1 MTDIDRYTREYVRHY
16 EEGSF
21 ELHAIAA
28 RRARVLTSVRKYPHD
43 RILEVGCGMEPCFP
57 YLEDYQ
63 AYAVVEPAEEFVRR
77 ARRFAEGKSNIRVVQ
92 GYLEDLVERL
102 RADGAFDFVIV
113 SSLLHE
119 VPDPSALLQAIRRLS
134 TPATTV
140 HINVPNVYS
149 FHRLLALEMGLI
161 RSLFEPSATELRFQ
175 RHTRFDRESLLK
187 LVDENG
193 FDVLHFDTYL
203 VKPFTHD
210 QMDALLRQGIIGLE
224 TVAALDAMTKYLPQ
238 MGSEMFVE
246 ARVRG

>member
-16 EEGSF
+16 EEGAF

-28 RRARVLTSVRKYPHD
+28 RRAQVLTSVHKYAHD

-57 YLEDYQ
+57 YLEDYT
-63 AYAVVEPAEEFVRR
+63 AYAVVEPSEDFARR
-77 ARRFAEGKSNIRVVQ
+77 ALRFAEGKANVRVVR
-92 GYLEDLVERL
+92 GYLEDLVESL
-102 RADGAFDFVIV
+102 RTQGAFDFVIV

-134 TPATTV
+134 TPSTTI

-149 FHRLLALEMGLI
+149 LHRLLALEMGLI
-161 RSLFEPSATELRFQ
+161 RSLFEPSATDIRFQ
-175 RHTRFDRESLLK
+175 RHTRFNRESLLE
-187 LVDENG
+187 LVEENG
-193 FDVLHFDTYL
+193 FRVLHFETYL
-203 VKPFTHD
+203 IKPFTHD
-210 QMDALLRQGIIGLE
+210 QMDALLRHGIIDLK